1 MGLFNSYLKEGPGV
15 DKNAK
20 RRKGIFLYFEIIFAK
35 FFKFIKTNSLY
46 SLVSLPYYALAFF
59 VLAPFVMRGL
69 GIESAM
75 QELSQEDSMD
85 VNTMQMVIQSMFM
98 VLIVNLFGS
107 GPASASYAYITRCF
121 TRAEHAGILSDG
133 KDKFKENLKNSFL
146 LLAADV
152 VIILLSTNAVY
163 FYRQFAASQSG
174 MMAALMSLVRYFIVV
189 LMFTYVMMH
198 IYTYQIMV
206 TYECNFRT
214 LLKNSFVMAMAKLP
228 MNILLMVV
236 TGAVMVIPM
245 MYLNPVICILFYMI
259 VGMMFAR
266 YPFEFYSARVIERN
280 IKAVEKKNK
289 NRNTSAES
297 AEEKPEVIFEDVH

>member
-75 QELSQEDSMD
+75 QYLSQEDSM
-85 VNTMQMVIQSMFM
+85 VLQSMVM
-98 VLIVNLFGS
+98 VLIVNFFGS

-121 TRAEHAGILSDG
+121 TRAEHAWILSDG

-146 LLAADV
+146 LFAADV
-152 VIILLSTNAVY
+152 VIILLGTTDVY
-163 FYRQFAASQSG
+163 YYGKGAASHSG
-174 MMAALMSLVRYFIVV
+174 AVGMLTALLMCFVIV
-189 LMFTYVMMH
+189 LMFIYVMMH
-198 IYTYQIMV
+198 MYTYQIMV

-236 TGAVMVIPM
+236 TCAVMVIPM

-266 YPFEFYSARVIERN
+266 YPLEFYSARVIERN
-280 IKAVEKKNK
+280 IKAVEKNNK

-297 AEEKPEVIFEDVH
+297 AEEKTEAIFEDVH